1 MTMNTKPRIRFTAV
15 LCLAYGTA
23 TLASLH
29 TAAARAAQDSVPTRV
44 VHFDDLDISKPA
56 GAQKLYRRIEA
67 AARQVCESN
76 VKSDLRTMSRE
87 HACYQQAIDNA
98 VRAVNSV
105 TLANLHAGAPL
116 RVASR

>member
-1 MTMNTKPRIRFTAV
+1 
-15 LCLAYGTA
+15 
-23 TLASLH
+23 
-29 TAAARAAQDSVPTRV
+29 
-44 VHFDDLDISKPA
+44 
-56 GAQKLYRRIEA
+56 
-67 AARQVCESN
+67 
-76 VKSDLRTMSRE
+76 MSRE